1 VIREPARTA
10 LAVVVLAVVLV
21 ATGCSA
27 GTTPDPDPPELPGPA
42 GVVPASQAGH
52 PNIVFV
58 LTDDLDTSLL
68 RFMPHVAQLAGRGAS
83 FAADDDADTLC
94 CPSRSSIFTGAFPHD
109 TGVFTNTGPDG
120 GYGTFHAR
128 NDEADTDAV
137 ALQKAGYATGMMGK
151 YLNGYQP
158 ADGPEPGW
166 NEWDVAGNGYPEF
179 DYDLNVNGTIAHHG
193 HDDADYMPD
202 VLGQRGSDFITAQSA
217 AHRPFFLEV
226 ATFAP
231 HAPYTSAP
239 RHAQDFPGLQ
249 APRDPSFNQPDAPTA
264 PAWLRDRTPL
274 RPKQVNRL
282 DDNYRKRAQASAS
295 IDDMLAGLEQTLD
308 RTGQTANTEIVFSS
322 DNGYHMG
329 QHELAAGKQT
339 TFATDLVVP
348 LIVAGPGVA
357 HRTIPQT
364 VQNIDVAPTFADL
377 AHAPPL
383 PIADGHGLV
392 PLLAGADPPDWRTA
406 ALVEH
411 HGPNLTPDDPDRT
424 PGKKAANPPSYAAVA
439 TGTVTYTEYVT
450 GEKEYHDTATGPF
463 QRTNTVATVPPDRS
477 AALHATLTA
486 LQNCHGTAA
495 CWAAGH
501 IPP

>member
-1 VIREPARTA
+1 VIREPLRSA
-10 LAVVVLAVVLV
+10 LAVVVLAVTLV
-21 ATGCSA
+21 ATACSA
-27 GTTPDPDPPELPGPA
+27 GRAPDPDPPELPGPA
-42 GVVPASQAGH
+42 GVAPASPAGH

-68 RFMPHVAQLAGRGAS
+68 RYMPHVAQLAARGAS
-83 FAADDDADTLC
+83 FTADDDADTLC

-109 TGVFTNTGPDG
+109 TGVFTNSSPDG
-120 GYGTFHAR
+120 GYDVFHAR
-128 NDEADTDAV
+128 GEEADTV
-137 ALQKAGYATGMMGK
+137 AADLQRTGYTTAMMGK

-166 NEWDVAGNGYPEF
+166 NEWDVAGQGYREF

-193 HDDADYMPD
+193 HADADYMPD
-202 VLGQRGSDFITAQSA
+202 VLGERGSDFVTAQSA

-231 HAPYTSAP
+231 HSPYTPAP
-239 RHAQDFPGLQ
+239 RHAQDFPGLA
-249 APRDPSFNQPDAPTA
+249 APRDPSFDQPDAPSA
-264 PAWLRDRTPL
+264 PAWLRDRAPL
-274 RPKQVNRL
+274 RPRQVARL
-282 DDNYRKRAQASAS
+282 DAGYRERAQASAS
-295 IDDMLAGLEQTLD
+295 VDDMLAGLEATLD

-329 QHELAAGKQT
+329 QHELSAGKQT

-348 LIVAGPGVA
+348 LIVAGPGVV

-377 AHAPPL
+377 AHAPPP
-383 PIADGHGLV
+383 PIADGRSLV

-411 HGPNLTPDDPDRT
+411 HGPNLAPGDPDRT
-424 PGKKAANPPSYAAVA
+424 PGRSAANPPSYAAVA

-450 GEKEYHDTATGPF
+450 GEKEYHDTATDPY
-463 QRTNTVATVPPDRS
+463 QRDNTVATVPPARL

-486 LQNCHGTAA
+486 LQNCHGAAA

-501 IPP
+501 IP

>member
-1 VIREPARTA
+1 MIREPARTA
-10 LAVVVLAVVLV
+10 LAVVTLAVALV

-27 GTTPDPDPPELPGPA
+27 GPAQDPDPPELAGPA
-42 GVVPASQAGH
+42 GVAPASQAGH
-52 PNIVFV
+52 PNVLFV

-68 RFMPHVAQLAGRGAS
+68 RYMPHVQQLAARGAS

-109 TGVFTNTGPDG
+109 TGVFTNSAPDG
-120 GYGTFHAR
+120 GYDVFHSR
-128 NDEADTDAV
+128 GDEADTDAV
-137 ALQKAGYATGMMGK
+137 ALQKAGYTTAMMGK

-158 ADGPEPGW
+158 TDGPAPGW

-193 HDDADYMPD
+193 HADSDYMPD

-231 HAPYTSAP
+231 HAPYTPAP
-239 RHAQDFPGLQ
+239 RHSQDFPGLQ

-274 RPKQVNRL
+274 RPKQVTRL
-282 DDNYRKRAQASAS
+282 DNGYRKRAQASAS
-295 IDDMLAGLEQTLD
+295 VDDMLAGLEAALD
-308 RTGQTANTEIVFSS
+308 RTGQTANTQIVFSS

-329 QHELAAGKQT
+329 QHELSAGKQT

-348 LIVAGPGVA
+348 LIVAGPGVV
-357 HRTIPQT
+357 HRTIPER
-364 VQNIDVAPTFADL
+364 VQNIDVAPTVTDL

-383 PIADGHGLV
+383 PIADGRSLV
-392 PLLAGADPPDWRTA
+392 PLLAGADPPDWRNA

-411 HGPNLTPDDPDRT
+411 HGPNLAPDDPDRT
-424 PGKKAANPPSYAAVA
+424 PGKSAANPPSYGAVA
-439 TGTVTYTEYVT
+439 TGSVTYTEYAT
-450 GEKEYHDTATGPF
+450 GEKEYHDTATDPY
-463 QRTNTVATVPPDRS
+463 QRDNTVATVPPERL

-486 LQNCHGTAA
+486 LENCHGTAA

-501 IPP
+501 VR